1 MKRFLAPTFL
11 LLPLFLTA
19 CEGGVREA
27 FGLVREAPDEFAVVS
42 RPPLS
47 IPPEFSLRPPRE
59 GEPPRGQAADEA
71 ARNVLIGKPATGENS
86 KTELVEPTVETAVVP
101 VQRSEVLSGGASNL
115 LKRAG
120 ADAAKEDIREQL
132 GADERTPVDTST
144 AKTLMDKL
152 TGEEKLEPVVDAQ
165 KEAERLRAN
174 KDAGKPL
181 TEGEVVEEKINP
193 KSLIDRIF

>member
-1 MKRFLAPTFL
+1 MKRFLAPCL
-11 LLPLFLTA
+11 LMLPLLLTA

-27 FGLVREAPDEFAVVS
+27 IGLTRDAPDEFVVVS

-47 IPPEFSLRPPRE
+47 IPPEFSLRPPRA
-59 GEPPRGQAADEA
+59 GEAPRGPTADDA
-71 ARNVLIGKPATGENS
+71 ARNVLIGKPVDNAN
-86 KTELVEPTVETAVVP
+86 KTELVEPTVETAIVP

-120 ADAAKEDIREQL
+120 ADEASDTIREQL
-132 GADERTPVDTST
+132 RTDAVKPADTSN

-152 TGEEKLEPVVDAQ
+152 VGQDKAEPVVDAA

-174 KDAGKPL
+174 KDAGKPAN
-181 TEGEVVEEKINP
+181 EGAVAEEKI
-193 KSLIDRIF
+193 KSRSLIDRIF